1 MRRMRWVLLWV
12 AVAWAFV
19 PSAQAGEVVQAFS
32 SIGRDVVAVGET
44 FELEVEAV
52 VTASA
57 AEAETVTFEVEEGT
71 RFEVVRSMAVERV
84 GGGFDGRSVT
94 VHGRRFV
101 LRSLEAGR
109 WETPAVTVSI
119 GAARTTTQPHAL
131 HVYEGVSALYAA
143 ARSVLPVVAEGE
155 GFQRIGSAFLVA
167 EDAVVTAYHVVVGAR
182 RVRLHLP
189 DGRRLTTRDVWA
201 MDPVRDVAVLHVEAG
216 AVRAAGLSPLAFAP
230 PHDLGGAGSP
240 AFSAGWP
247 DGVQRTS
254 VGVRYDDLH
263 PTQGETVWVSS
274 NAVRPGDSGGPLLDR
289 QGRVLGVVTSGRT
302 ADAGS
307 GLLAESVCLATD
319 PRRALA
325 LRLRQPRPYSLKVSL
340 RVHERGDAHAR
351 ALGLATALT
360 RPDVR
365 RAELSGHVEA
375 LRLAAVEAPRDPA
388 LLFLLGATLDRVG
401 EGERAAAAYRAAL
414 ERNATYFPAAYALG
428 HHYMKREA
436 YADAEALFLL
446 TQQGAPYATLAA
458 LGLAQTY
465 VAQLRYAE
473 AEAAL
478 RTVLRHD
485 LRFAPALYLLAYCA
499 LAQDR
504 RAEAGGLLVRLEHLD
519 ERWAERLRL
528 HIRQPILEPVA
539 LAELPPAPVPRR

>member
-1 MRRMRWVLLWV
+1 MRGTRRVLLWV
-12 AVAWAFV
+12 TLVCVLAPAAR
-19 PSAQAGEVVQAFS
+19 AGEGVQVFS
-32 SIGRDVVAVGET
+32 SVGRDVVAVGET
-44 FELEVEAV
+44 FELEVEAI
-52 VTASA
+52 VTNPA
-57 AEAETVTFEVEEGT
+57 AVTFEVEGGS
-71 RFEVVRSMAVERV
+71 RFEVVRSVEVERV
-84 GGGFDGRSVT
+84 GGDFDGRSVE

-109 WETPAVTVSI
+109 WETPAVTVSA
-119 GAARTTTQPHAL
+119 GAERTTTRPHAL
-131 HVYEGVSALYAA
+131 HVYEPVSALYAA

-167 EDAVVTAYHVVVGAR
+167 GDAVVTAYHVVVGAR

-201 MDPVRDVAVLHVEAG
+201 MDPVRDVAVLHVEAE
-216 AVRAAGLSPLAFAP
+216 AVRAAGLAPLALAP

-240 AFSAGWP
+240 VFSAGWP

-254 VGVRYDDLH
+254 VGVRYHDLH
-263 PTQGETVWVSS
+263 PAPDETVWVSS

-302 ADAGS
+302 AEAG
-307 GLLAESVCLATD
+307 GDLLAESVCLATD

-325 LRLRQPRPYSLKVSL
+325 LRLRQPHPYGLKASL

-360 RPDVR
+360 RPNVR

-375 LRLAAVEAPRDPA
+375 LRLAAAEAPRDPA

-414 ERNATYFPAAYALG
+414 ERNAAYFPTAYALG

-446 TQQGAPYATLAA
+446 THQGAPYATLAA

-499 LAQDR
+499 LAQGR
-504 RAEAGGLLVRLEHLD
+504 RAEAGGLLVRLVHLD
-519 ERWAERLRL
+519 EHWAERLRL
-528 HIRQPILEPVA
+528 HLLQPVLEPVA
-539 LAELPPAPVPRR
+539 LGVLPPAPAPRR